1 MRKEA
6 VLAGVGALVLLGLVW
21 VIITKTRPGEG
32 PRSYAGELESESS
45 GVSMRG
51 RAEGPSPPEG
61 KLSHLA
67 LVDAQAASVD
77 KTVIDKKTRDEMR
90 RRILE
95 GLWAERG
102 GPPPGAPLAAP
113 SDGKPLDKEY
123 IQGRVREDFFPMA
136 KQCYE
141 ELLARKPDAGGRF
154 VIKFKIV
161 GDAKVGGVVD
171 EAEADPSSTLVDDK
185 MRTCLEQSM
194 LSMAFKPPPEDGTVT
209 VTYPFTFSPGDGAP

>member
-32 PRSYAGELESESS
+32 RGAHAGEVESESS
-45 GVSMRG
+45 GESWRG
-51 RAEGPSPPEG
+51 RAEGPPEG

-67 LVDAQAASVD
+67 LVDARAASVD

-90 RRILE
+90 QRILE

-102 GPPPGAPLAAP
+102 EPPPGVPLSAPA
-113 SDGKPLDKEY
+113 DGKPLDKEY

-141 ELLARKPDAGGRF
+141 ELLARKADAGGRF
-154 VIKFKIV
+154 VVRFTIV
-161 GDAKVGGVVD
+161 GDDKVGGVVD
-171 EAEADPSSTLVDDK
+171 SADVDPSSTLVDER
-185 MRTCLEQSM
+185 MATCLRESM
-194 LSMAFKPPPEDGTVT
+194 LAMAFKPPPSDGTVT
-209 VTYPFTFSPGDGAP
+209 VTYPIEFSPGDAAP